1 MDLEATLVE
10 INQLPVPERIDFVQR
25 VLEGI
30 SEDSEVDDDEFEL
43 SPEQRAELE
52 RRIAL
57 ADADPGRGV
66 SWEEVEAKMI
76 AREQG

>member
-10 INQLPVPERIDFVQR
+10 INQLSVPERIDFVQR

-30 SEDSEVDDDEFEL
+30 AKGTEEFEL
-43 SPEQRAELE
+43 TAEQRAELD

-57 ADADPGRGV
+57 ADANPERGIP
-66 SWEEVEAKMI
+66 WEVVEAESI
-76 AREQG
+76 AREYSTND